1 MLCKRKKE
9 GNKSERVGKSF
20 REKKFKDEQILAAW
34 KRTKVFIL
42 KIKCM

>member
-20 REKKFKDEQILAAW
+20 REKFKDEQILAAW